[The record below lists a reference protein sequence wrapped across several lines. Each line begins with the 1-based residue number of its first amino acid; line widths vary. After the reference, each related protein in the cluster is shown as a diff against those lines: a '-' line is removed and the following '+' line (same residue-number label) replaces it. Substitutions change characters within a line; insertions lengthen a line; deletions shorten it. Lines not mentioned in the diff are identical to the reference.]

1 MAAFSSKLA
10 ENARYSVRNEIKG
23 WPVVLKHG
31 RPAAGPSLRLEAMT
45 ARHAASL
52 SVVYPLN
59 PDVGDKGVRGQF
71 TAVFCGTD
79 GCHLWN
85 GPVRGAGGRINGRR
99 AVFSSKF
106 AGAVCP

>member
-1 MAAFSSKLA
+1 LVSPNWPGRALPVLLVCF
-10 ENARYSVRNEIKG
+10 RVRRRLGKN
-23 WPVVLKHG
+23 VLCFVSYDYLG
-31 RPAAGPSLRLEAMT
+31 MIPLYPFAV
-45 ARHAASL
+45 

>member
-1 MAAFSSKLA
+1 M
-10 ENARYSVRNEIKG
+10 
-23 WPVVLKHG
+23 
-31 RPAAGPSLRLEAMT
+31 
-45 ARHAASL
+45 
-52 SVVYPLN
+52 VYPLN
-59 PDVGDKGVRGQF
+59 PDVGDKGVWGQF